1 MTFEGSLMNLPNWVG
16 IPGAILL
23 IGLIACG
30 FRQGMKVTKKQEGDP
45 PENTDGYNHP

>member
-23 IGLIACG
+23 IGLIAYG